1 MIRVGLVGFGMA
13 GKVFHAPMITAVEGL
28 ELAAVVERNSRNAE
42 AEYPEVTTHTSLD
55 EMLEDASLE
64 LIVVATPNTLHVP
77 QAEQALKAGRH
88 VVVDKPVA
96 ITSAEIAGL
105 MKVANDSGK
114 MLIPFH
120 NRRWDSD
127 FQTLQKIVAGGQLGR
142 IVAVESTFDRWR
154 QLPKLETWRD
164 KGGPGTGILLDL
176 GTHLADQALHL
187 FGLPEAVSAEVLVE
201 RDTAVANDSFTIRL
215 YYPRN
220 VVTLSANCL
229 SATSRP
235 RFTVRATKGNYVKCC
250 LDPQEA
256 KLKESHRVTPVG
268 WGTEPA
274 ERWGK
279 LTLEVG
285 SPTSGNVITQP
296 VEPIPGDYRLYY
308 AGVRDAILGKAE
320 PPVAARDAFHTARVL
335 EWAEQSWAE
344 KRTVSCEWVPATGQ
358 LQSE

>member
-1 MIRVGLVGFGMA
+1 
-13 GKVFHAPMITAVEGL
+13 
-28 ELAAVVERNSRNAE
+28 
-42 AEYPEVTTHTSLD
+42 
-55 EMLEDASLE
+55 
-64 LIVVATPNTLHVP
+64 
-77 QAEQALKAGRH
+77 
-88 VVVDKPVA
+88 
-96 ITSAEIAGL
+96 
-105 MKVANDSGK
+105 MKVADDHGK
-114 MLIPFH
+114 LLIPCH

-127 FQTLQKIVAGGQLGR
+127 FQTLQRLVGQGHLGR

-201 RDTAVANDSFTIRL
+201 RDTAIANDSFTIRL

-220 VVTLSANCL
+220 VVTLAANCL

-285 SPTSGNVITQP
+285 SPTTGDVITQP
-296 VEPIPGDYRLYY
+296 IEPIPGDYRLYY

-320 PPVAARDAFHTARVL
+320 PPVAARDAFRVARVL

-344 KRTVSCEWVPATGQ
+344 KRTIPCDWAGQ
-358 LQSE
+358 V